1 MKLNNKGFAITG
13 ILYTLLVLFLMTL
26 ISVLAELNIRK
37 KIMEK
42 SIETLED
49 KYEFISCGHTTEEK
63 EAPETGKYIFKRS
76 SPNITCYAYIAKG
89 TTLKSTDIQ
98 YTTSDCNNDNSGLIL
113 SEYCKK

>member
-13 ILYTLLVLFLMTL
+13 ILYTLLVLFLITL
-26 ISVLAELNIRK
+26 ISVLAELNTRK

-63 EAPETGKYIFKRS
+63 EAPETGKYIFKGA
-76 SPNITCYAYIAKG
+76 NTCYAYIAKG
-89 TTLKSTDIQ
+89 ATLEPTNIQ
-98 YTTSDCNNDNSGLIL
+98 YTTSNCNNNKAGLVL